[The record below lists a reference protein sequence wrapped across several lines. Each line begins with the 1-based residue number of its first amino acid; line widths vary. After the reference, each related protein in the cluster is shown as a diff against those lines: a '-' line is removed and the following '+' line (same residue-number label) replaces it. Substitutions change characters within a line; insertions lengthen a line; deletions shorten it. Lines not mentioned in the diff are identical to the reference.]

1 MNPMSPFSLV
11 VKTGAGLF
19 GSPISSSMLMS
30 AEFNL
35 IRHGNPSFM
44 LHFKPQFWDFSIKK
58 LQSSVFYGKLVKSL
72 NGAVLEDNS
81 SIVVVE
87 RPFMNSVFMKGVR
100 RQMEEKKK
108 KRERKRMKVEDGEQ
122 EIDQHTEIESLKLY
136 LLQ

>member
-11 VKTGAGLF
+11 VKTGAGPF

-35 IRHGNPSFM
+35 IGRGNPSFM

-58 LQSSVFYGKLVKSL
+58 SQSSVFYGKLVKSL
-72 NGAVLEDNS
+72 NGVVLKDDSPIEF
-81 SIVVVE
+81 VE
-87 RPFMNSVFMKGVR
+87 RPFMNNVFMKGVR

-108 KRERKRMKVEDGEQ
+108 KKEKKNEGRRW
-122 EIDQHTEIESLKLY
+122 
-136 LLQ
+136 